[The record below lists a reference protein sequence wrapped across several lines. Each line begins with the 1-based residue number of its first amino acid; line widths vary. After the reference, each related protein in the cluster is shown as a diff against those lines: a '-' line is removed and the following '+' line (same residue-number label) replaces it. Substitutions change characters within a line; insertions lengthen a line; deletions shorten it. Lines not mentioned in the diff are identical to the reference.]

1 MLTNI
6 AYLPKVDQ
14 FGGLLE
20 EYCDFKRAKFA
31 ILPIPYEATVS
42 YRGGAKEGPKTIIEA
57 SQYIE
62 LYDEELE
69 NEPYK
74 AGIYTF
80 PAVEPITSGPEHMIE
95 RIQQTAERI
104 ISEGKFLVA
113 LGGEHSISI
122 GILKALKKTHP
133 ELGVIYLD
141 AHADLRDEYWGSK
154 YSHACVLRRIIE
166 IFPKAVHLGL
176 RSLSK
181 EEAEYIRK
189 KKLSVFSSIEIKSRI
204 SKILNFLKKFE
215 EKVYIS
221 IDLDV
226 FDPSVMPAVGTPEPG
241 GLSWYEIIT
250 ILSYICRNKKVIG
263 FDIVELA
270 PLPGNVISEF
280 TTAKLIYKLLGYII
294 SAERKKN
301 EETKKTKK

>member
-14 FGGLLE
+14 FGGLPE
-20 EYCDFKRAKFA
+20 EYCEFKSAKFV

-42 YRGGAKEGPKTIIEA
+42 YRGGTKEGPKAIIEA

-69 NEPYK
+69 SEPYK

-80 PAVEPITSGPEHMIE
+80 PAVEPITSGPEYMLD
-95 RIQQTAERI
+95 RIQQIAEQI
-104 ISEGKFLVA
+104 INEGKLLVA
-113 LGGEHSISI
+113 LGGEHSISV
-122 GILKALKKTHP
+122 GILKALKKIHP

-154 YSHACVLRRIIE
+154 YSHASALRRIVE
-166 IFPKAVHLGL
+166 MFPKAVHLGL

-189 KKLSVFSSIEIKSRI
+189 KKLSVFSSIEIKSRVNRV
-204 SKILNFLKKFE
+204 LNFLKKFE
-215 EKVYIS
+215 ENVYIS

-226 FDPSVMPAVGTPEPG
+226 FDPSVIPAVGTPEPG
-241 GLSWYEIIT
+241 GLSWYETIT
-250 ILSYICRNKKVIG
+250 ILRYICTNKKVIG
-263 FDIVELA
+263 FDLVELA
-270 PLPGNVISEF
+270 PLPGNVTSEF

-294 SAERKKN
+294 SREKK
-301 EETKKTKK
+301 EK